1 MDSKRIKHN
10 LAWTVAIVLAVL
22 WAIAA
27 FLPFVYMVLNS
38 FKDRIELMTGNMFAL
53 PKVWQIGNYI
63 EVLSGHFMRYFLN
76 SVIVVAVS
84 LILLLLISAAAA
96 YPLGRFNFGLAKP
109 AYSAIIACMSIPVHI
124 TLIPIFMMSI
134 KTGLYDS
141 IFALIGPYIAFALPI
156 SVFILTG
163 FMKGIPLEIE
173 EAAKIDGCSRFQ
185 EFFRIMLPMCR
196 PGLVTIAIYNGVQM
210 WNEFSF
216 AYTLTQ
222 NWQHRTLPLSIWEY
236 KGQYNMNTPL
246 ILTVL
251 TLSVLPML
259 ILFIITK
266 DKLIEGMCAGAVK
279 G

>member
-1 MDSKRIKHN
+1 MSTAKVKHH
-10 LAWTVAIVLAVL
+10 LAWGIAVILAVVWGL
-22 WAIAA
+22 VA

-53 PKVWQIGNYI
+53 PKVWQIGNYV
-63 EVLSGHFMRYFLN
+63 EVLTGNFWRYFFN
-76 SVIVVAVS
+76 SVIVLVIS
-84 LILLLLISAAAA
+84 LALLLVISSMAA
-96 YPLGRFNFGLAKP
+96 YPLGRFKFGLAKP
-109 AYSAIIACMSIPVHI
+109 AYSGIVACMSIPVHI
-124 TLIPIFMMSI
+124 TLIPIFIMATKI
-134 KTGLYDS
+134 GIYDS
-141 IFALIGPYIAFALPI
+141 IFALVGPYVAFALPI
-156 SVFILTG
+156 SIFILTG
-163 FMKGIPLEIE
+163 FMQGIPVEIE
-173 EAAKIDGCSRFQ
+173 EAAKIDGCSKFQ

-216 AYTLTQ
+216 SYTLTQ
-222 NWQHRTLPLSIWEY
+222 SRDHRTLPLSIWEY

-259 ILFIITK
+259 IVFIVTK